1 MLSIHPNP
9 MKKQFFQP
17 TLAITWNHKTR
28 KKTHAFKTHVQ
39 KNPNYVKKK
48 YIKLNYNQKHRI
60 IHINVIN

>member
-17 TLAITWNHKTR
+17 TLATTWNHKTR

-39 KNPNYVKKK
+39 KNPNYVKQKIHK
-48 YIKLNYNQKHRI
+48 IKLQSET
-60 IHINVIN
+60 